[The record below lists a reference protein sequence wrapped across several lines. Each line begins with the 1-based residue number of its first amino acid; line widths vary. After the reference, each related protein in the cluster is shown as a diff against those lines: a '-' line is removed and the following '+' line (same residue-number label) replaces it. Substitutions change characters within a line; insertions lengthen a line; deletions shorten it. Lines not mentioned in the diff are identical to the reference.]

1 MGREVMSSP
10 PYAIETSELTKRY
23 KIRETKPGDE
33 QKSRIVK
40 LLVGESFK
48 GRIEAKDK
56 VVVDHVNLRVEEGE
70 CLGLLGP
77 NGAGK
82 STLLEILSTGVLPD
96 EGTARIMG
104 HDINKEREVAK
115 GYITPVFPMFGANQM
130 WTARQNLEYVALL
143 YNLSKQE
150 MMERIGDV
158 VGRVGLGERI
168 DEIVNKY
175 SSGMRVRLTLAMGLM
190 IDNPVYL
197 MDEPLVGIDPGT
209 AKEIRE
215 FLKKELIAKGRTILI
230 ATHILA
236 DAEELCDR
244 VAIIQEGKI
253 VATDTPANLKR
264 KIEGTETVEMEV
276 LTDNGQAM
284 VDALKALD
292 GVEACILSPAPPDQ
306 AKVASMRIHTHDS
319 RRLLPS
325 LIDKIQGMD
334 GKVRY
339 VKVSEPT
346 LEDVFIHYTG
356 KRLSE

>member
-1 MGREVMSSP
+1 MISST

-23 KIRETKPGDE
+23 KIRETKPGGE
-33 QKSRIVK
+33 QKNRLVK

-48 GRIEAKDK
+48 GRVEVKEKI
-56 VVVDHVNLRVEEGE
+56 VVDHVNLRVKEGE

-96 EGTARIMG
+96 EGTAHIMG
-104 HDINKEREVAK
+104 YDIAKEREIAK
-115 GYITPVFPMFGANQM
+115 GYITPVFPMFGANHM

-143 YNLSKQE
+143 YNLPKQE
-150 MMERIGDV
+150 MMKRIGDV
-158 VGRVGLGERI
+158 IDRVGLGDRV
-168 DEIVNKY
+168 DEIVAKY
-175 SSGMRVRLTLAMGLM
+175 SSGMRVKLTLAMGLM

-215 FLKKELIAKGRTILI
+215 FLRKEIIAKGRTILI

-236 DAEELCDR
+236 DAEELCDE
-244 VAIIQEGKI
+244 VAIINEGKI

-264 KIEGTETVEMEV
+264 KIEGTEIIDMEV
-276 LTDNGQAM
+276 LTEKSQT
-284 VDALKALD
+284 VVEALKKLK
-292 GVEACILSPAPPDQ
+292 GVEACTLSSSPPDQ
-306 AKVASMRIHTHDS
+306 AKVASMKIHTHDS

-325 LIDKIQGMD
+325 LIDMIQGMD